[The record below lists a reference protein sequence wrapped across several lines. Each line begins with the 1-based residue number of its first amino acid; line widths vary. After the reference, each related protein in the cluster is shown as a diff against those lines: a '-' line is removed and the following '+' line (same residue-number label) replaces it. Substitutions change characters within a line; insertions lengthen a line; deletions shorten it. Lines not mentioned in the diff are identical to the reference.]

1 MQQKLN
7 YNVCLVYNQTVMVDI
22 ENTKQITFFSNI
34 VYGLFRILERMIE
47 IRNVN
52 YPKLEN
58 KVIFAMWHSDQCSLH
73 GIPFEKRKN
82 VNILISKSGDGEII
96 ARVVHKW
103 GFSTVRGSQDKGT
116 RKKGGV
122 RATMEMIEKINEG
135 QNVAIMVDGPAGPLH
150 KIKNG
155 VIKVAKHTGGAI
167 IPMVWYSPDKTL
179 LKLPSW
185 DKFKIPIGFTKIVN
199 LYGEPIYV
207 PEDSTPEDNI
217 KIKKQLKKALL
228 DLEKKAPEAFK
239 EAYKKK
245 K

>member
-1 MQQKLN
+1 
-7 YNVCLVYNQTVMVDI
+7 MVDI
-22 ENTKQITFFSNI
+22 DKPKEVSFVSEL
-34 VYGLFRILERMIE
+34 VYRLFRVLEGMIE

-52 YPKLEN
+52 YPKQEQ

-82 VNILISKSGDGEII
+82 VNILISKSGDGEVI
-96 ARVVHKW
+96 ARVVQRW
-103 GFSTVRGSQDKGT
+103 GFSTIRGSKDKGT

-122 RATMEMIEKINEG
+122 RATMEMIEKVNEG
-135 QNVAIMVDGPAGPLH
+135 QNVAIMVDGPVGPLH
-150 KIKNG
+150 EIKNG

-179 LKLPSW
+179 VKFPTW
-185 DKFKIPIGFTKIVN
+185 DKFKIPLGFTKIVN

-207 PEDSTPEDNI
+207 PENSTPEEDNAI
-217 KIKKQLKKALL
+217 KEKLKQALF
-228 DLEKKAPEAFK
+228 DLEKQAPEAFK

>member
-1 MQQKLN
+1 
-7 YNVCLVYNQTVMVDI
+7 MVDI
-22 ENTKQITFFSNI
+22 DKPKEVSFVSEL
-34 VYGLFRILERMIE
+34 VYRLFRVLEAMIE

-52 YPKLEN
+52 YPKLEE

-82 VNILISKSGDGEII
+82 VNILISKSGDGEVI
-96 ARVVHKW
+96 ARVVQRW
-103 GFSTVRGSQDKGT
+103 GFSTVRGSKDIGE

-122 RATMEMIEKINEG
+122 RATMEMIEKVNEG

-150 KIKNG
+150 EIKNG

-167 IPMVWYSPDKTL
+167 IPMVWYSPNKSL
-179 LKLPSW
+179 VKLPTW
-185 DKFKIPIGFTKIVN
+185 DKFEIPLGFTKLVN

-207 PEDSTPEDNI
+207 PENSTPEEDKAI
-217 KIKKQLKKALL
+217 KEKLKKALFE
-228 DLEKKAPEAFK
+228 LEKQAPEAFK

>member
-1 MQQKLN
+1 
-7 YNVCLVYNQTVMVDI
+7 MVDI
-22 ENTKQITFFSNI
+22 DKPKEVSFVSEL
-34 VYGLFRILERMIE
+34 VYRLFRVLEAMIE

-52 YPKLEN
+52 YPKLEE

-82 VNILISKSGDGEII
+82 VNILISKSGDGEVI
-96 ARVVHKW
+96 ARVVQRW
-103 GFSTVRGSQDKGT
+103 GFSTVRGSKDVGE

-122 RATMEMIEKINEG
+122 RATMEMIEKVNEG

-150 KIKNG
+150 EIKNG

-167 IPMVWYSPDKTL
+167 IPMVWYSPNKSL
-179 LKLPSW
+179 VKLPTW
-185 DKFKIPIGFTKIVN
+185 DKFEIPLGFTKLVN

-207 PEDSTPEDNI
+207 PENSTPEEDKAI
-217 KIKKQLKKALL
+217 KEKLKQALFE
-228 DLEKKAPEAFK
+228 LEKQAPEAFK

>member
-1 MQQKLN
+1 
-7 YNVCLVYNQTVMVDI
+7 MVDI
-22 ENTKQITFFSNI
+22 DKPKEVSFVSEL
-34 VYGLFRILERMIE
+34 VYRLFRVLEGMIE

-52 YPKLEN
+52 YPKQEQ

-82 VNILISKSGDGEII
+82 VNILISKSGDGEVI
-96 ARVVHKW
+96 ARVVQRW
-103 GFSTVRGSQDKGT
+103 GFSTIRGSKDKGT

-122 RATMEMIEKINEG
+122 RATMEMIEKVNEG
-135 QNVAIMVDGPAGPLH
+135 QNVAIMIDGPAGPLH
-150 KIKNG
+150 EIKNG

-179 LKLPSW
+179 VKFPTW
-185 DKFKIPIGFTKIVN
+185 DKFKIPLGFTKMVN

-207 PEDSTPEDNI
+207 PENSTLEEDNAI
-217 KIKKQLKKALL
+217 KEKLKQALF
-228 DLEKKAPEAFK
+228 DLEKQAPEAFK

>member
-1 MQQKLN
+1 
-7 YNVCLVYNQTVMVDI
+7 MVDI
-22 ENTKQITFFSNI
+22 DKPKEVSFVSEL
-34 VYGLFRILERMIE
+34 VYRLFRVLEGMIE

-52 YPKLEN
+52 YPKQEQ

-82 VNILISKSGDGEII
+82 VNILISKSGDGEVI
-96 ARVVHKW
+96 ARVVKRW
-103 GFSTVRGSQDKGT
+103 GFSTVRGSKDKGT

-122 RATMEMIEKINEG
+122 RATMEMIEKVNEG

-150 KIKNG
+150 EIKNG

-179 LKLPSW
+179 VKFPTW
-185 DKFKIPIGFTKIVN
+185 DKFKIPLGFTKIVI

-207 PEDSTPEDNI
+207 PENSTLEEDNAI
-217 KIKKQLKKALL
+217 KEKLKQALF
-228 DLEKKAPEAFK
+228 DLEKQAPEAFK

>member
-1 MQQKLN
+1 
-7 YNVCLVYNQTVMVDI
+7 MVDI
-22 ENTKQITFFSNI
+22 DKPKEVSFVSEL
-34 VYGLFRILERMIE
+34 VYRLFRVLEGMIE

-52 YPKLEN
+52 YPKQEQ

-73 GIPFEKRKN
+73 GIPFKKRKK
-82 VNILISKSGDGEII
+82 VNILISKSGDGEVI
-96 ARVVHKW
+96 ARVVQRW
-103 GFSTVRGSQDKGT
+103 GFSTIRGSKDKGT

-122 RATMEMIEKINEG
+122 RATMEMIEKVNEG

-150 KIKNG
+150 EIKNG

-179 LKLPSW
+179 VKFPTW
-185 DKFKIPIGFTKIVN
+185 DKFKIPLGFTKIVN

-207 PEDSTPEDNI
+207 PENSTLEEDIAI
-217 KIKKQLKKALL
+217 KEKLKQALF
-228 DLEKKAPEAFK
+228 DLEKQAPEAFK

>member
-1 MQQKLN
+1 
-7 YNVCLVYNQTVMVDI
+7 MVDI
-22 ENTKQITFFSNI
+22 DKPKEVSFVSEL
-34 VYGLFRILERMIE
+34 VYRLFRVLEGMIE

-52 YPKLEN
+52 YPKQEQ

-82 VNILISKSGDGEII
+82 VNILISKSGDGEVI
-96 ARVVHKW
+96 ARVVQRW
-103 GFSTVRGSQDKGT
+103 GFSTIRGSKDKGT

-122 RATMEMIEKINEG
+122 RATMEMIEKVNEG

-150 KIKNG
+150 EIKNG

-179 LKLPSW
+179 VKFPTW
-185 DKFKIPIGFTKIVN
+185 DKFKIPLGFTKIVI

-207 PEDSTPEDNI
+207 PENSTLEEDNAI
-217 KIKKQLKKALL
+217 KEKLKQALF
-228 DLEKKAPEAFK
+228 DLEKQAPEAFK

>member
-1 MQQKLN
+1 
-7 YNVCLVYNQTVMVDI
+7 MVDI
-22 ENTKQITFFSNI
+22 DKPKEVSFVSEL
-34 VYGLFRILERMIE
+34 VYRLFRVLEAMIE

-52 YPKLEN
+52 YPKLEE

-82 VNILISKSGDGEII
+82 VNILISKSGDGEVI
-96 ARVVHKW
+96 ARVVQRW
-103 GFSTVRGSQDKGT
+103 GFSTVRGSKDIGE

-122 RATMEMIEKINEG
+122 RATMEMIEKVNEG

-150 KIKNG
+150 EIKNG

-167 IPMVWYSPDKTL
+167 IPMVWYSPNKSL
-179 LKLPSW
+179 VKLPTW
-185 DKFKIPIGFTKIVN
+185 DKFEIPLGFTKLVN
-199 LYGEPIYV
+199 LYGEPSYV
-207 PEDSTPEDNI
+207 PENSTPEEDKAI
-217 KIKKQLKKALL
+217 KEKLKQALFE
-228 DLEKKAPEAFK
+228 LEKQAPEAFK

>member
-1 MQQKLN
+1 MGQD
-7 YNVCLVYNQTVMVDI
+7 MVDI
-22 ENTKQITFFSNI
+22 ADTKKITILSNM

-52 YPKLEN
+52 YPKIEN

-96 ARVVHKW
+96 ARVVQKW
-103 GFSTVRGSQDKGT
+103 GFSTVRGSKDKGT

-122 RATMEMIEKINEG
+122 RATMEMIEKVNEG

-150 KIKNG
+150 EIKNG

-167 IPMVWYSPDKTL
+167 IPMVWYSPDKSL
-179 LKLPSW
+179 VKLPSW
-185 DKFKIPIGFTKIVN
+185 DKFKIPLGFTKIVN

-207 PEDSTPEDNI
+207 PENSTIEEDN
-217 KIKKQLKKALL
+217 KIKEQLKQALFE
-228 DLEKKAPEAFK
+228 LEKQAPEAFK
-239 EAYKKK
+239 EAFKKRK
-245 K
+245 

>member
-1 MQQKLN
+1 
-7 YNVCLVYNQTVMVDI
+7 MVDI
-22 ENTKQITFFSNI
+22 DKPKEVSFVSEL
-34 VYGLFRILERMIE
+34 VYRLFRVLEAMIE

-52 YPKLEN
+52 YPKLEE

-82 VNILISKSGDGEII
+82 VNILISKSGDGEVI
-96 ARVVHKW
+96 ARVVQRW
-103 GFSTVRGSQDKGT
+103 GFSTVRGSKDIGE

-122 RATMEMIEKINEG
+122 RATMEMIEKVNEG

-150 KIKNG
+150 EIKNG

-167 IPMVWYSPDKTL
+167 IPMVWYSPNKSL
-179 LKLPSW
+179 VKLPTW
-185 DKFKIPIGFTKIVN
+185 DKFEIPLGFTKLVN

-207 PEDSTPEDNI
+207 PENSTPEEDKAI
-217 KIKKQLKKALL
+217 KEKLKQALFE
-228 DLEKKAPEAFK
+228 LEKQAPEAFK

>member
-1 MQQKLN
+1 
-7 YNVCLVYNQTVMVDI
+7 MVDI
-22 ENTKQITFFSNI
+22 NKPKEVSFVSEL
-34 VYGLFRILERMIE
+34 VYRLFRVLEGMIE

-52 YPKLEN
+52 YPKQEQ

-73 GIPFEKRKN
+73 GIPFKKRKK
-82 VNILISKSGDGEII
+82 VNILISKSGDGEVI
-96 ARVVHKW
+96 ARVVQRW
-103 GFSTVRGSQDKGT
+103 GFSTIRGSKDKGT

-122 RATMEMIEKINEG
+122 RATMEMIEKVNEG

-150 KIKNG
+150 EIKNG

-179 LKLPSW
+179 VKFPTW
-185 DKFKIPIGFTKIVN
+185 DKFKIPLGFTKIVN

-207 PEDSTPEDNI
+207 PENSTLEEDNAI
-217 KIKKQLKKALL
+217 KEKLKQALF
-228 DLEKKAPEAFK
+228 DLEKQAPEAFK

>member
-1 MQQKLN
+1 
-7 YNVCLVYNQTVMVDI
+7 MVDI
-22 ENTKQITFFSNI
+22 DKPKEVSFVSEL
-34 VYGLFRILERMIE
+34 VYRLFRVLEGMIE

-52 YPKLEN
+52 YPKQEQ

-73 GIPFEKRKN
+73 GIPFKKRKK
-82 VNILISKSGDGEII
+82 VNILISKSGDGEVI
-96 ARVVHKW
+96 ARVVQRW
-103 GFSTVRGSQDKGT
+103 GFSTIRGSKDKGT

-122 RATMEMIEKINEG
+122 RATMEMIEKVNEG
-135 QNVAIMVDGPAGPLH
+135 QNVAIMLDGPAGPLH
-150 KIKNG
+150 EIKNG

-179 LKLPSW
+179 VKFPTW
-185 DKFKIPIGFTKIVN
+185 DKFKIPLGFTKIVN

-207 PEDSTPEDNI
+207 PENSTLEEDNAI
-217 KIKKQLKKALL
+217 KEKLKQALF
-228 DLEKKAPEAFK
+228 DLEKQAPEAFK

>member
-1 MQQKLN
+1 
-7 YNVCLVYNQTVMVDI
+7 MVDI
-22 ENTKQITFFSNI
+22 KDTKQIDFFSNI
-34 VYGLFRILERMIE
+34 VYGLFRVLERMIE
-47 IRNVN
+47 IRNIN
-52 YPKLEN
+52 YPEQEN

-103 GFSTVRGSQDKGT
+103 GFSTVRGSKDRGT

-150 KIKNG
+150 EIKNG
-155 VIKVAKHTGGAI
+155 VIKVAKHTGAAI
-167 IPMVWYSPDKTL
+167 IPMIWYSPNKSL
-179 LKLPSW
+179 VKLPSW
-185 DKFKIPIGFTKIVN
+185 DKFKIPLGFTKIVN

-207 PEDSTPEDNI
+207 PENSTQEEDNAI
-217 KIKKQLKKALL
+217 KAKLKQALF
-228 DLEKKAPEAFK
+228 DLEKQAPEAFK

>member
-1 MQQKLN
+1 
-7 YNVCLVYNQTVMVDI
+7 MVDI
-22 ENTKQITFFSNI
+22 DKPKEVSFVSEL
-34 VYGLFRILERMIE
+34 VYRLFRVLEAMIE

-52 YPKLEN
+52 YPKLEE

-82 VNILISKSGDGEII
+82 VNILISKSGDGEVI
-96 ARVVHKW
+96 ARVVQRW
-103 GFSTVRGSQDKGT
+103 GFSTVRGSKDIGE

-122 RATMEMIEKINEG
+122 RATMEMIEKVNEG

-150 KIKNG
+150 EIKNG

-167 IPMVWYSPDKTL
+167 IPMVWYSPNKSL
-179 LKLPSW
+179 VKLPTW
-185 DKFKIPIGFTKIVN
+185 DKFEIPLGFTKLVN

-207 PEDSTPEDNI
+207 PENSTPEEDKAI
-217 KIKKQLKKALL
+217 KEKLKQALFE
-228 DLEKKAPEAFK
+228 LEKQAPEAFK

-245 K
+245 KWKKV

>member
-1 MQQKLN
+1 
-7 YNVCLVYNQTVMVDI
+7 MVDI
-22 ENTKQITFFSNI
+22 DKPKEVSFVSEL
-34 VYGLFRILERMIE
+34 VYRLFRVLEAMIE

-52 YPKLEN
+52 YPKLEE

-82 VNILISKSGDGEII
+82 VNILISKSGDGEVI
-96 ARVVHKW
+96 ARVVQRW
-103 GFSTVRGSQDKGT
+103 GFSTVRGSKDIGE

-122 RATMEMIEKINEG
+122 RATMEMIEKVNEG

-150 KIKNG
+150 EIKNG

-167 IPMVWYSPDKTL
+167 IPMVWYSPNKSL
-179 LKLPSW
+179 VKLPTW
-185 DKFKIPIGFTKIVN
+185 DKFEIPLGFTKLVN

-207 PEDSTPEDNI
+207 PENSTPEEDKAI
-217 KIKKQLKKALL
+217 KEKLKQALFE
-228 DLEKKAPEAFK
+228 LEKQAPEVFK

>member
-1 MQQKLN
+1 
-7 YNVCLVYNQTVMVDI
+7 MVDI
-22 ENTKQITFFSNI
+22 DKPKEVSFVSEL
-34 VYGLFRILERMIE
+34 VYRLFRVLEGMIE

-52 YPKLEN
+52 YPKQEQ

-82 VNILISKSGDGEII
+82 VNILISKSGDGEVI
-96 ARVVHKW
+96 ARVVKRW
-103 GFSTVRGSQDKGT
+103 GFSTVRGSKDKGT

-122 RATMEMIEKINEG
+122 RATMEMIEKVNEG

-150 KIKNG
+150 EIKNG

-167 IPMVWYSPDKTL
+167 IPMVWYSPNKTL
-179 LKLPSW
+179 VKFPTW
-185 DKFKIPIGFTKIVN
+185 DKFKIPLGFTKIIN

-207 PEDSTPEDNI
+207 PENSTPEEDNAI
-217 KIKKQLKKALL
+217 KEKLKQALF
-228 DLEKKAPEAFK
+228 DLEKQAPEAFK

>member
-1 MQQKLN
+1 
-7 YNVCLVYNQTVMVDI
+7 MVDI
-22 ENTKQITFFSNI
+22 DKPKEVSFVSEL
-34 VYGLFRILERMIE
+34 VYRLFRVLEGMIE

-52 YPKLEN
+52 YPKQEQ

-73 GIPFEKRKN
+73 GIPFKKRKK
-82 VNILISKSGDGEII
+82 VNILISNSGDGEVI
-96 ARVVHKW
+96 ARVVQRW
-103 GFSTVRGSQDKGT
+103 GFSTIRGSKDKGT

-122 RATMEMIEKINEG
+122 RATMEMIEKVNEG

-150 KIKNG
+150 EIKNG

-179 LKLPSW
+179 VKFPTW
-185 DKFKIPIGFTKIVN
+185 DKFKIPLGFTKIVN

-207 PEDSTPEDNI
+207 PENSTLEEDNAI
-217 KIKKQLKKALL
+217 KEKLKQALF
-228 DLEKKAPEAFK
+228 DLEKQAPEAFK

>member
-1 MQQKLN
+1 
-7 YNVCLVYNQTVMVDI
+7 MVDI
-22 ENTKQITFFSNI
+22 DKPKEVSFISEL
-34 VYGLFRILERMIE
+34 VYRLFRVLEGMIE

-52 YPKLEN
+52 YPKQEQ

-73 GIPFEKRKN
+73 GIPFNKRKK
-82 VNILISKSGDGEII
+82 VNILISKSGDGEVI
-96 ARVVHKW
+96 ARVVQRW
-103 GFSTVRGSQDKGT
+103 GFSTIRGSKDKGT

-122 RATMEMIEKINEG
+122 RATMEMIEKVNEG

-150 KIKNG
+150 EIKNG

-179 LKLPSW
+179 VKFPTW
-185 DKFKIPIGFTKIVN
+185 DKFKIPLGFTKIVN

-207 PEDSTPEDNI
+207 PENSTLEEDNAI
-217 KIKKQLKKALL
+217 KEKLKQALF
-228 DLEKKAPEAFK
+228 DLEKQAPEAFK

>member
-1 MQQKLN
+1 
-7 YNVCLVYNQTVMVDI
+7 MVDI
-22 ENTKQITFFSNI
+22 DKPKEVSFVSEL
-34 VYGLFRILERMIE
+34 VYRLFRVLEGMIE

-52 YPKLEN
+52 YPKQEQ

-82 VNILISKSGDGEII
+82 VNILISKSGDGEVI
-96 ARVVHKW
+96 ARVVQRW
-103 GFSTVRGSQDKGT
+103 GFSTIRGSKDKGT

-122 RATMEMIEKINEG
+122 RATMEMIEKVNEG

-150 KIKNG
+150 EIKNG

-167 IPMVWYSPDKTL
+167 IPMVWYSPNKTL
-179 LKLPSW
+179 LKFPTW
-185 DKFKIPIGFTKIVN
+185 DKFKIPLGFTKIVN

-207 PEDSTPEDNI
+207 PENSTPEEDNAI
-217 KIKKQLKKALL
+217 KEKLKQALF
-228 DLEKKAPEAFK
+228 DLEKQAPEAFK

>member
-1 MQQKLN
+1 
-7 YNVCLVYNQTVMVDI
+7 MVDI
-22 ENTKQITFFSNI
+22 DKPKEVSFVSEL
-34 VYGLFRILERMIE
+34 VYRLFRVLEGMIE

-52 YPKLEN
+52 YPKQEQ

-82 VNILISKSGDGEII
+82 VNILISKSGDGEVI
-96 ARVVHKW
+96 ARVVQRW
-103 GFSTVRGSQDKGT
+103 GFSTVRGSKDKGT

-122 RATMEMIEKINEG
+122 RATMEMIEKVNEG

-150 KIKNG
+150 EIKNG

-179 LKLPSW
+179 VKFPTW
-185 DKFKIPIGFTKIVN
+185 DKFKIPLGFTKIVI

-207 PEDSTPEDNI
+207 PENSTLEEDNAI
-217 KIKKQLKKALL
+217 KEKLKQALF
-228 DLEKKAPEAFK
+228 DLEKQAPEAFK

>member
-1 MQQKLN
+1 
-7 YNVCLVYNQTVMVDI
+7 MVDI
-22 ENTKQITFFSNI
+22 DKPKEVSFVSEL
-34 VYGLFRILERMIE
+34 VYRLFRVLEGMIE

-52 YPKLEN
+52 YPKQEQ

-82 VNILISKSGDGEII
+82 VNILISKSGDGEVI
-96 ARVVHKW
+96 ARVVQRW
-103 GFSTVRGSQDKGT
+103 GFSTIRGSKDKGT

-122 RATMEMIEKINEG
+122 RATMEMIEKVNEG

-150 KIKNG
+150 EIKNG

-179 LKLPSW
+179 VKFPTW
-185 DKFKIPIGFTKIVN
+185 DKFKIPLGFTKIVN

-207 PEDSTPEDNI
+207 PENSTLEEDNAI
-217 KIKKQLKKALL
+217 KEKLKQALF
-228 DLEKKAPEAFK
+228 DLEKQAPEAFK

>member
-1 MQQKLN
+1 
-7 YNVCLVYNQTVMVDI
+7 MVDI
-22 ENTKQITFFSNI
+22 DKPKEVNFLSEV
-34 VYGLFRILERMIE
+34 VYRLFRVLEAMIE
-47 IRNVN
+47 VRNVN
-52 YPKLEN
+52 YPKQEQ

-82 VNILISKSGDGEII
+82 VNILISKSGDGEVI
-96 ARVVHKW
+96 ARVVQRW
-103 GFSTVRGSQDKGT
+103 GFSTIRGSKDIGE

-122 RATMEMIEKINEG
+122 RATMEMIEKVNEG

-150 KIKNG
+150 EIKNG

-167 IPMVWYSPDKTL
+167 IPMVWYSPNKSL
-179 LKLPSW
+179 VKLPTW
-185 DKFKIPIGFTKIVN
+185 DKFEIPLGFTKLVN

-207 PEDSTPEDNI
+207 PENSTVEEDKAI
-217 KIKKQLKKALL
+217 KEKLKQALF
-228 DLEKKAPEAFK
+228 DLEKRAPEAFK

>member
-1 MQQKLN
+1 
-7 YNVCLVYNQTVMVDI
+7 MVDI
-22 ENTKQITFFSNI
+22 DKPKEVSFVSEL
-34 VYGLFRILERMIE
+34 VYRLFRVLEGMIE

-52 YPKLEN
+52 YPKQEQ

-82 VNILISKSGDGEII
+82 VNILISKSGDGEVI
-96 ARVVHKW
+96 ARVVQRW
-103 GFSTVRGSQDKGT
+103 GFSTIRGSKDKGT

-122 RATMEMIEKINEG
+122 RATMEMIEKVNEG

-150 KIKNG
+150 EIKNG

-179 LKLPSW
+179 VKFPTW
-185 DKFKIPIGFTKIVN
+185 DKFKIPLGFTKIVI

-207 PEDSTPEDNI
+207 PKNSTLEEDNAI
-217 KIKKQLKKALL
+217 KEKLKQALF
-228 DLEKKAPEAFK
+228 DLEKQAPEAFK